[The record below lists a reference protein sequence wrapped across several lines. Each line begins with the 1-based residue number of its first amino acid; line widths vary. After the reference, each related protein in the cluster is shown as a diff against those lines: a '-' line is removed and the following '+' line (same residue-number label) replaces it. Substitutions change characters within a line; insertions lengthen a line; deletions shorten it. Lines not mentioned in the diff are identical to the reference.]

1 MELWALLL
9 DLLVLLALAMVLG
22 AVFEAMRQSA
32 ILGYLLAG
40 ALMGPHTLHIVSGEE
55 VVHSMA
61 ELGVALLLFSI
72 GLEVSWRRLRSLGSV
87 AFAGGTL
94 QLALTALGATLLML
108 ALGQGLA
115 ASLAIGVIVAPSSTA
130 CVLRTLSERTEVDS
144 VHGRASLGIL
154 LLQDIAL
161 VPLVLFVSTL
171 GGEGSAGQVVLE
183 VLQMTLL
190 GALLVGG
197 LLVFSHTALPRLLG
211 FMALSRNRELPILLA
226 IVTCLGATWI
236 SHELGLSPAL
246 GAFVAGM
253 FLAESPFATQIRSD
267 VGPLR
272 TVFVTLFF
280 ASIGMVAN
288 PVWIAEHLPLVLLT
302 LAAVLVGK
310 AAVVWAVIR
319 LLGRSDRGA
328 FATGLCLGQIGEFSF
343 VLAQIALAGSL
354 LTEGGFQLL
363 VAVAVLTLL
372 LTPTLVAAAVPAGRR
387 FELVMRRLGLARE
400 DLGSE
405 TEQPESLSDHVILIG
420 FGPSGQ
426 IVKVALDEA
435 RIPTV
440 IVELNPRTVLRARAQ
455 GHAAHLGDA
464 AHAEM
469 LHHVGVEHARAVIVS
484 IPDHRAAREITMLTR
499 ALAPHVLV
507 IARARHH
514 VHAIHLMVAGAQVV
528 IDEEREV
535 GHRIGAAA
543 VEEITGAKPPLDVG
557 V

>member
-1 MELWALLL
+1 MEFWSLLL
-9 DLLVLLALAMVLG
+9 DILVLLALAMALG

-40 ALMGPHTLHIVSGEE
+40 ALLGPHTLHIVSSEE
-55 VVHSMA
+55 VMHSMA

-72 GLEVSWRRLRSLGSV
+72 GLEISWRRLRSLGSV
-87 AFAGGTL
+87 AFVGGTL
-94 QLALTALGATLLML
+94 QLAVTAIAATLLML

-115 ASLAIGVIVAPSSTA
+115 ASLAIGAIVAPSSTA
-130 CVLRTLSERTEVDS
+130 CVLRILTDRTEMDS

-171 GGEGSAGQVVLE
+171 GGEGTAGQVVLE
-183 VLQMTLL
+183 VLEMTLL

-211 FMALSRNRELPILLA
+211 SVALSRNRELPILLA
-226 IVTCLGATWI
+226 IVTCLGATWL

-288 PVWIAEHLPLVLLT
+288 PAWIVEHLPLVLIT
-302 LAAVLVGK
+302 LIGVIVGK
-310 AAVVWAVIR
+310 AAIIWAVVR
-319 LLGRSDRGA
+319 LLGRSECSA
-328 FATGLCLGQIGEFSF
+328 LATGLCLGQIGEFSF

-354 LTEGGFQLL
+354 LTEWSFQLL

-372 LTPTLVAAAVPAGRR
+372 LTPGLVALAVPTGRR
-387 FELVMRRLGLARE
+387 FELVMRRLGLARA
-400 DLGSE
+400 DLLPE
-405 TEQPESLSDHVILIG
+405 VEQPASLSEHVILVG

-440 IVELNPRTVLRARAQ
+440 IVELNPRSVQRARAQ
-455 GHAAHLGDA
+455 GHTAHLGDA
-464 AHAEM
+464 THAEV

-499 ALAPHVLV
+499 VLAPHTLI

-514 VHAIHLMVAGAQVV
+514 IHSIHLMAAGAEVV
-528 IDEEREV
+528 VDEEREV
-535 GHRIGAAA
+535 GRRIGAAA
-543 VEEITGAKPPLDVG
+543 VEEITGIRLPPDLPV
-557 V
+557 